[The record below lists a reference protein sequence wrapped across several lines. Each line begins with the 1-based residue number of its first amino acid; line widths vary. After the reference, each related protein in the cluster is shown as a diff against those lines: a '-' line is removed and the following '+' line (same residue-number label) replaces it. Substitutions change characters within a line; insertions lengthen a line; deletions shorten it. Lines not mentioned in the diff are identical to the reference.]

1 MRCRIIQSR
10 HLGVEA
16 VTAIPD
22 SRGGF
27 CPVFSV
33 LPPAEG
39 TTSNVAPI
47 AAADMPLAETMT
59 VMRRR
64 SFLVN
69 QANWML
75 NS

>member
-1 MRCRIIQSR
+1 MHCRIIQSL

-16 VTAIPD
+16 VTAIPE

-27 CPVFSV
+27 CPVFAV

-39 TTSNVAPI
+39 TTSNVAGI
-47 AAADMPLAETMT
+47 AAADMPPAETMT

-64 SFLVN
+64 NVLVN
-69 QANWML
+69 QANLML
-75 NS
+75 TS